1 MICFC
6 LARFCAVV
14 FLVLVFFVVVC
25 FVADFFVVVFL
36 VANSFC
42 TLAFVEV
49 FAGVVDF
56 ALLLDFILRVE
67 ATDLFFGSF
76 ALRVL
81 SKLISDK
88 KLESVAF
95 FIIVVFGIL
104 GVLVFLGLDFA
115 RVFGVVFTLDFF
127 LVFTL
132 DFALDFM
139 LDLALDFVGV
149 LLRFIF
155 VLCICMFLFARFV
168 ATILAWRFG
177 LLSVLESYLLACRVS
192 A

>member
-6 LARFCAVV
+6 LARFC
-14 FLVLVFFVVVC
+14 
-25 FVADFFVVVFL
+25 VVVFL
-36 VANSFC
+36 ELVFFAVVCLVADFLAVVFVVARFFC
-42 TLAFVEV
+42 ALAFVEV
-49 FAGVVDF
+49 FTGVVDF
-56 ALLLDFILRVE
+56 ALLLDFILRAE

-104 GVLVFLGLDFA
+104 GVLVFLGLDFV
-115 RVFGVVFTLDFF
+115 RDFGVDFTLDFIF
-127 LVFTL
+127 
-132 DFALDFM
+132 DFALG
-139 LDLALDFVGV
+139 FVRF

-155 VLCICMFLFARFV
+155 VLCICMFLFGCFV
-168 ATILAWRFG
+168 ATIVAWLFG
-177 LLSVLESYLLACRVS
+177 LLSVMESYLLACRVS

>member
-115 RVFGVVFTLDFF
+115 RVFGVVFTLDF
-127 LVFTL
+127 
-132 DFALDFM
+132 ALDFM
-139 LDLALDFVGV
+139 LDFALDFVGV